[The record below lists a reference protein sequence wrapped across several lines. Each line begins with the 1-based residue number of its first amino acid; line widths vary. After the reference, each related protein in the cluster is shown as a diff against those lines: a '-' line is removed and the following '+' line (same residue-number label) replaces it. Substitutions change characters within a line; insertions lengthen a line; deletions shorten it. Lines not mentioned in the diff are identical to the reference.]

1 MRYNRLGRSGLVVSS
16 VCLGGNSWGAA
27 GLRQWGAFDEAESRV
42 FFQQALDSGI
52 NYFDTA
58 DTYNAGESERIMGA
72 TLLKMAR
79 REDVVI
85 SSKVGIPLSKKP
97 NDGGLGR
104 KHLMASIDAC
114 LQRLGTDYVDIYH
127 IHRLD
132 GVTPLEETLDAFT
145 DMVRMGKVRYL
156 GGSTMPAYRF
166 AQITTLALDKGYAR
180 PIAMQNLY
188 NLVNRE
194 EEVEMIPLCGEAGVS
209 LVPYS
214 PLARGLLAGT
224 RSREGGGMTERAAN
238 DSVARSSSVRD
249 SDFDTVDRVVAMAAE
264 KGVKPSQL
272 SLAWLMHKPGVAAPV
287 IGVTK
292 PEHITDAVAA
302 TEIALTQVEIAALE
316 DGYVFRAAR

>member
-1 MRYNRLGRSGLVVSS
+1 MRYNRVGQSGLVVSAI
-16 VCLGGNSWGAA
+16 CLGGNSWGAA
-27 GLRQWGAFDEAESRV
+27 GRRAWGAFGETESRA

-52 NYFDTA
+52 TYFDTA

-72 TLLKMAR
+72 TLLKMVP

-85 SSKVGIPLSKKP
+85 ASKVGIPLSQKP

-114 LQRLGTDYVDIYH
+114 LKRLGTDYVDIYH

-132 GVTPLEETLDAFT
+132 GVTPLEETLEAFT
-145 DMVRMGKVRYL
+145 DMVRMGKIRYF
-156 GGSTMPAYRF
+156 GTSTMPAYRM
-166 AQITTLALDKGYAR
+166 AQITTLAAAKGYVR

-194 EEVEMIPLCGEAGVS
+194 EEVEMIPLCAEAGVS

-224 RSREGGGMTERAAN
+224 RSRDGGGATERAAN
-238 DSVARSSSVRD
+238 DSVARAAAIRD
-249 SDFDTVDRVVAMAAE
+249 SDHATVERLVAMAAE

-272 SLAWLMHKPGVAAPV
+272 ALAWLLHKPLVAAPV
-287 IGVTK
+287 IGVTR

-302 TEIALTQVEIAALE
+302 TAIELAPAEMAALE
-316 DGYVFRAAR
+316 EGYVFRAPC

>member
-27 GLRQWGAFDEAESRV
+27 GLRQWGAFDEAERRV

-166 AQITTLALDKGYAR
+166 AQIHQLVVSQGPAVALTA
-180 PIAMQNLY
+180 
-188 NLVNRE
+188 NR
-194 EEVEMIPLCGEAGVS
+194 S
-209 LVPYS
+209 
-214 PLARGLLAGT
+214 RGLAG
-224 RSREGGGMTERAAN
+224 EGRAHDNCLDASGF
-238 DSVARSSSVRD
+238 DQPGKLVVDLSVAID
-249 SDFDTVDRVVAMAAE
+249 
-264 KGVKPSQL
+264 QL
-272 SLAWLMHKPGVAAPV
+272 G
-287 IGVTK
+287 
-292 PEHITDAVAA
+292 AV
-302 TEIALTQVEIAALE
+302 
-316 DGYVFRAAR
+316 